1 MKGEGLAGDV
11 LVPKPFHE
19 EGEGEEDALLPSPFL
34 KSSSARLGSVACIGR
49 SLGPVPDLES
59 IGGFLGTGGAGFR
72 LTPAAV
78 DAVEDL
84 RGLGRVGDANTS
96 SENI

>member
-1 MKGEGLAGDV
+1 MKGENLAGDV

-19 EGEGEEDALLPSPFL
+19 EGEGEDALLPSPFL
-34 KSSSARLGSVACIGR
+34 KSSSAGLGSVAWISR

-59 IGGFLGTGGAGFR
+59 NGGFLGTGGAGFR
-72 LTPAAV
+72 FTPAAV